1 MCSPYTVSMAPT
13 CKMGSMQSFFWWS
26 FSWALEEQEE
36 QMSSNQ
42 LHNAYSKKY
51 AYEVQT
57 NRERAAQRVMSPLAF
72 PYLFHDVWMCKQA
85 KTQSFKTRK
94 GSSRKLVECLLS
106 PYIYYNSSGL
116 VGRVAG
122 KTILFFVLFRPAD
135 FRVDRTD
142 KHMPPFPLCMS
153 SAEHRLIDVTHRLSE
168 YTRCLTYGQFRS

>member
-1 MCSPYTVSMAPT
+1 
-13 CKMGSMQSFFWWS
+13 
-26 FSWALEEQEE
+26 
-36 QMSSNQ
+36 MSSNQ

-51 AYEVQT
+51 AYVSKRIEKEPHSASCRRWRFHICSMMYECV
-57 NRERAAQRVMSPLAF
+57 NRQRRNPSRQEKGAAE
-72 PYLFHDVWMCKQA
+72 KE
-85 KTQSFKTRK
+85 
-94 GSSRKLVECLLS
+94 LVECLLS

-168 YTRCLTYGQFRS
+168 YTRCLTYGQFWS

>member
-1 MCSPYTVSMAPT
+1 
-13 CKMGSMQSFFWWS
+13 MQSFFWWS

-51 AYEVQT
+51 AYEVKT

-94 GSSRKLVECLLS
+94 GGRAAEKELVECLLS
-106 PYIYYNSSGL
+106 PYIYNSSGL

-122 KTILFFVLFRPAD
+122 KTILFFVLFRPVD
-135 FRVDRTD
+135 FRVDRIGEEDRTD
-142 KHMPPFPLCMS
+142 KHMPPFP
-153 SAEHRLIDVTHRLSE
+153 HRLIDVTHRLSE

>member
-1 MCSPYTVSMAPT
+1 MV
-13 CKMGSMQSFFWWS
+13 FFLGFRGTRGTNELKS
-26 FSWALEEQEE
+26 T
-36 QMSSNQ
+36 
-42 LHNAYSKKY
+42 NAYSKKY
-51 AYEVQT
+51 AYVSKRIEKEPHSASCRRWRFHICSMMYECV
-57 NRERAAQRVMSPLAF
+57 NKQRRNPSR
-72 PYLFHDVWMCKQA
+72 QE
-85 KTQSFKTRK
+85 K
-94 GSSRKLVECLLS
+94 GAVEKELVECLLS